1 MRASLKRR
9 DFLKSSGFGAAG
21 LILGARSAFP
31 SARPLSANDKLNIG
45 VIGVAARGG
54 ENLAAVGATEN
65 IVALCDVD
73 EQRLNA
79 AAQKYPDARPYRD
92 FRRLID
98 QKDIDAI
105 VVSTPDHTHAVAAV
119 SAVIRRCV
127 SRA

>member
-1 MRASLKRR
+1 MRTSLNRR
-9 DFLKSSGFGAAG
+9 DFLKSSGVGAAG
-21 LILGARSAFP
+21 LILGAPSAF
-31 SARPLSANDKLNIG
+31 SSTRPLSANDKLNIG

-79 AAQKYPDARPYRD
+79 AAQKYPNARPYRD

-98 QKDIDAI
+98 Q
-105 VVSTPDHTHAVAAV
+105 
-119 SAVIRRCV
+119 
-127 SRA
+127 

>member
-1 MRASLKRR
+1 M
-9 DFLKSSGFGAAG
+9 
-21 LILGARSAFP
+21 
-31 SARPLSANDKLNIG
+31 
-45 VIGVAARGG
+45 IGVAARGG

-105 VVSTPDHTHAVAAV
+105 VVPRPIT
-119 SAVIRRCV
+119 RMR
-127 SRA
+127 